1 MATGVVGDTM
11 GKVGTH
17 VFNAEAVD
25 EELAQFVNPGH
36 KRFKLLAEFCV
47 PKLGNQSRV
56 LVTDHGHTGR
66 GGNYDG
72 LGILVEPD
80 ETLGLREG
88 LTMEAGVG
96 VHLAATGLFGVKVQI
111 HAQPFKQT
119 DYGAASLRVEGVV
132 VAGDE
137 ERSAHRVHLIFD
149 NDDQKRYGIRYG
161 YDLSIA
167 SSGCNSLNENHD

>member
-1 MATGVVGDTM
+1 VATGVVSDAM
-11 GKVGTH
+11 GKVGAH

-36 KRFKLLAEFCV
+36 ERFKLLVEIFV
-47 PKLGNQSRV
+47 TKLGNQSGV
-56 LVTDHGHTGR
+56 LIADHGDTGR
-66 GGNYDG
+66 GGDYDS

-80 ETLGLREG
+80 ETLGLGEG
-88 LTMEAGVG
+88 LGAEAGVG

-161 YDLSIA
+161 YELSIA